1 MTRIILLAA
10 LGCGALLLC
19 ASGIWLMNHL
29 AATQKLAAR
38 LRRAQGLPPLRSG
51 AGFRKGGENAPLN
64 LVARIGGM
72 ITRSG
77 VLSRGTLAQLEQ
89 TLASAGFQASNAL
102 GLFVGAKV
110 LLVASLPLAAVLLL
124 PSLGLS
130 HTLNLVLTGAA
141 AVIGLL
147 MPDYV
152 IGKIRSRHLA
162 RVEAGLPDALDMLV
176 ICSEAGLGLE
186 PALSR
191 VGTEIRHA
199 HPALAEELA
208 RTSNELQMISDS
220 RVALAN
226 MGGRTGLEC
235 LRRLGGTLIQTMQ
248 YGTPLSSALRVLST
262 ELRQENLTRFE
273 ERAARLPVL
282 LTVPMILFILP
293 CVFLV
298 VGGPAAI
305 QVMKTLH

>member
-1 MTRIILLAA
+1 MTRAMLLAA

-19 ASGIWLMNHL
+19 VCGTWLASHL
-29 AATQKLAAR
+29 AAAQKLAAR

-51 AGFRKGGENAPLN
+51 AAFRRGGENAPLN

-77 VLSRGTLAQLEQ
+77 VLPRGTVTQLEQ
-89 TLASAGFQASNAL
+89 TLASSGFQASNAL

-110 LLVASLPLAAVLLL
+110 LLAAGLPLAAVLLL
-124 PSLGLS
+124 PGLGLS
-130 HTLNLVLTGAA
+130 HALNLVLTGAA
-141 AVIGLL
+141 AVLGLL

-262 ELRQENLTRFE
+262 ELRQEMLTRFE

-282 LTVPMILFILP
+282 LTLPMILFILP